1 METNYYANV
10 YLTKY
15 ALPCL
20 RGHGQIVGI
29 ASLTGRLGSPQRG
42 IYCASKFAFVGFLE
56 SLRTE

>member
-20 RGHGQIVGI
+20 RGHGQILAI
-29 ASLTGRLGSPQRG
+29 ASLTGKLGSPQRS
-42 IYCASKFAFVGFLE
+42 IYCASKFALVGYL
-56 SLRTE
+56 